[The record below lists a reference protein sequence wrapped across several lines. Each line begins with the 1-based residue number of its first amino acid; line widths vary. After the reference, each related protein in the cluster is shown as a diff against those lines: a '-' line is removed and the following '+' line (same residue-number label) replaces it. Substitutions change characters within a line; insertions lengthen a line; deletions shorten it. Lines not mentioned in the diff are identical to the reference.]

1 MKRTSESGCRRR
13 TTGSAAV
20 LCVLVVASGCSFD
33 PAAVAVPGTGVSG
46 ETYSL
51 SIEFANVLNLPLGA
65 DVIADGVE
73 AGTLV
78 DVRIVAPDAASGD
91 AARAGYVVADVEITE
106 STRVTAETRAELRQ
120 ATPLGDVHIALL
132 SAAGDNGPLLTD
144 GATISIDRTSQAPQ
158 VEDTLAGLASVV
170 GGGAVD
176 SLQNTVRQMNSV
188 FPADPA
194 DPAETARILSAVQ
207 NDIAA
212 VGADVGSVDAILD
225 GLGANA
231 ALVLDDQDMLDPLLT
246 DYGVQQ
252 TTAVVTSTV
261 GVMLILAG
269 LGPVAHSA
277 LWLAPLVQSLDRT
290 ATAVVPMVLSSN
302 PLDLSQPTNLSKF
315 SDLLRTRIFPFVEQ
329 GPKVDV
335 TMSESEQTDQIATA
349 LRMIG
354 AVR

>member
-1 MKRTSESGCRRR
+1 MMRPTESGCRRR
-13 TTGSAAV
+13 TTGSIAV

-33 PAAVAVPGTGVSG
+33 PAALAVPGTGVSG

-78 DVRIVAPDAASGD
+78 DVRIVAPESASGD

-132 SAAGDNGPLLTD
+132 SAVDDNGPLLTD

-188 FPADPA
+188 FPV
-194 DPAETARILSAVQ
+194 DPAETARIFSAVE

-231 ALVLDDQDMLDPLLT
+231 ALVLDDRDMLDPLLT

-335 TMSESEQTDQIATA
+335 TMSESEQSDQIATA